1 MAQIFNPW
9 ADPPTTGTLTGDLA
23 SFEIN
28 GMDGPADSG
37 EALEDSA
44 PESESESETETPEP
58 EDMMMQQALQVISQ
72 QAELISKLMK
82 SLGKTA

>member
-1 MAQIFNPW
+1 MAKVFNPW
-9 ADPPTTGTLTGDLA
+9 ESPPTTGTLTGDLA

-28 GMDGPADSG
+28 GMDGPEDSG
-37 EALEDSA
+37 AALEDST
-44 PESESESETETPEP
+44 SESESETPEP

-82 SLGKTA
+82 SLGKSA